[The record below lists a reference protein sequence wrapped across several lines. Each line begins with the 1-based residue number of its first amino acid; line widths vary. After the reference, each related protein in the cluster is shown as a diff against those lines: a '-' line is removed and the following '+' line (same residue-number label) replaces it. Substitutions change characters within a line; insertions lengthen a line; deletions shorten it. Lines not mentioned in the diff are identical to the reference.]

1 MPRETLITIYNLLVQ
16 SHFNYCSVVCGCCSQ
31 SLFQKLQK
39 LQNRAARVITFSNSN
54 SCTEELFREL
64 RWVKLYRQLSVD
76 KAIMTY
82 HFLNRAVPQYLC
94 FRFVQR
100 SDTLSY
106 QLRGSDHRL
115 AIPLPL
121 IVGLWCAMVCR

>member
-1 MPRETLITIYNLLVQ
+1 MPRETFITIYNLLVQ

-64 RWVKLYRQLSVD
+64 RWVKLYRQLYVD

-106 QLRGSDHRL
+106 QE
-115 AIPLPL
+115 
-121 IVGLWCAMVCR
+121 GLNGVKRVA